1 MRAIVCHQL
10 FRAAHA
16 SAGKATMQTTKRM
29 PSALLLAMLAA
40 LLLSACVSG
49 PRQIPGPTQADAQLG
64 ERIAATARA
73 QLGRPYRYGGQ
84 GPDAF
89 DCSGLVLFSHSA
101 HGIAVPRTTA
111 DQYRAAAP
119 VPERRLIA
127 GDLLFFRFEGQ
138 RKVNHVAI
146 YLGDGRFVHAPQTGR
161 PVELRR
167 LDDPGYRRSLVAAG
181 RLH

>member
-1 MRAIVCHQL
+1 M
-10 FRAAHA
+10 
-16 SAGKATMQTTKRM
+16 
-29 PSALLLAMLAA
+29 LAM
-40 LLLSACVSG
+40 LLLSACASG
-49 PRQIPGPTQADAQLG
+49 PRHLPVPQAAAPLG

-73 QLGRPYRYGGQ
+73 QLGRPYRFGGQ

-89 DCSGLVLFSHSA
+89 DCSGLVLFSHAA
-101 HGIAVPRTTA
+101 HGLAVPRTTT

-119 VPERRLIA
+119 VPEPQLLA
-127 GDLLFFRFEGQ
+127 GDLLFFRFDSGD
-138 RKVNHVAI
+138 KVDHVAI
-146 YLGDGRFVHAPQTGR
+146 YLGDGRFVHAPQSGR